1 MSEKDEKNDKNECET
16 LAENEV
22 GWIQHHKDED
32 SEWYDIFLNENL
44 VMFSVS
50 PKAFEKLRTLF
61 KMLESK
67 NNKQNYVS

>member
-1 MSEKDEKNDKNECET
+1 MSKKEEKNNNHECET

-32 SEWYDIFLNENL
+32 SEWYDIFLSENMT
-44 VMFSVS
+44 MFSMS
-50 PKAFEKLRTLF
+50 PEAFEKLRAMF

-67 NNKQNYVS
+67 NNKSQYVS